1 MVRPIYRRE
10 ATNRQDIVLFADPQS
25 VTIGSALSLP
35 RTGTG
40 PNTGRFQ
47 KDDGTVLFSIS
58 HQNLKARNR
67 RTIRIDHSKV
77 AVDPLVAAQ
86 NLRYS
91 GSVYLVTDFP
101 IVGYTVGEQIQVVT
115 GLFTNLTA
123 TSNANLTKF
132 LGGES

>member
-1 MVRPIYRRE
+1 M
-10 ATNRQDIVLFADPQS
+10 FADPQS
-25 VTIGSALSLP
+25 ITIGSALTLP

-40 PNTGRFQ
+40 VGTGRFQ
-47 KDDGTVLFSIS
+47 KDDGTVLMSIT
-58 HQNLKARNR
+58 HQALKSRNR
-67 RTIRIDHSKV
+67 RTMRVDHSKI

-101 IVGYTVGEQIQVVT
+101 VVGYTVAEQVQVVT

-123 TSNANLTKF
+123 STNANLIRL